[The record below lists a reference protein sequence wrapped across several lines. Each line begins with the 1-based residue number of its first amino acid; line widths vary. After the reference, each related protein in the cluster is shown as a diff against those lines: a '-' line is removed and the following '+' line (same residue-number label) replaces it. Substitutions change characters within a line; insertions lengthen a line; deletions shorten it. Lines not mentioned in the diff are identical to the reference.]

1 MAQADFSYAAVG
13 DAAGLTAYVSVFSD
27 RPYLRDQIG
36 DDLRGA
42 GLQVGQGGKVSAL
55 LDGGLTVL
63 GDVVILDCPMVDAAS
78 MAALS
83 RLDMRVARSG
93 AQLIVNT
100 SLDALDPVFSCFDQS
115 APQILVDA
123 SRAERVVAVGRI
135 LGAVNG
141 PRVRELSEI
150 DRLALLRLTEQVDAI
165 ASKFDRLDERAFSS
179 GQAADDRELES
190 VDDGKLAEHSLAER
204 SLGRR
209 STSVPLPDPRLVR
222 RIIRQRNERR
232 RFFDAELF
240 ADPAWD
246 MLLDLAAAHAEHRR
260 VSVSSLCIAAGVPAT
275 TGLRWIKQMTETGLF
290 ERVEDSSDKRRVFI
304 TLSDAAVDAMACYF
318 SEVVQEPMAAA
329 A

>member
-13 DAAGLTAYVSVFSD
+13 DAAGLTAHVSVFSD

-42 GLQVGQGGKVSAL
+42 GFQIGQGGEVSAL

-93 AQLIVNT
+93 AQLIVST

-141 PRVRELSEI
+141 PRVRELSET

-165 ASKFDRLDERAFSS
+165 ASKFDRLDERAFITS
-179 GQAADDRELES
+179 QASQDAAFDLGDD
-190 VDDGKLAEHSLAER
+190 DNLAER

-209 STSVPLPDPRLVR
+209 SASVPLPDPRLVR

-246 MLLDLAAAHAEHRR
+246 VLLDLTAAHAEHTR
-260 VSVSSLCIAAGVPAT
+260 VSVSSLCIASGVPAT
-275 TGLRWIKQMTETGLF
+275 TALRWIKQMTETGLL
-290 ERVEDSSDKRRVFI
+290 ERVEDSNDKRRVFI
-304 TLSDAAVDAMACYF
+304 TLSDAAVDAMARYF
-318 SEVVQEPMAAA
+318 ADVVREPMAAA

>member
-13 DAAGLTAYVSVFSD
+13 DAAGLTAHVSVFSD

-42 GLQVGQGGKVSAL
+42 GFQIGQGGKVSAL

-63 GDVVILDCPMVDAAS
+63 GDVVILDCPLVDAAS

-141 PRVRELSEI
+141 LRVRELSEI
-150 DRLALLRLTEQVDAI
+150 DRLALLRLTEQVEAI
-165 ASKFDRLDERAFSS
+165 ASKFDRLEERGFSS
-179 GQAADDRELES
+179 SEALDDHELES
-190 VDDGKLAEHSLAER
+190 VDDDNLVER

-246 MLLDLAAAHAEHRR
+246 MLLDLAAAHAEHHR

-304 TLSDAAVDAMACYF
+304 TLSDAAVDAMARYF
-318 SEVVQEPMAAA
+318 AEVVQEPMAAA

>member
-13 DAAGLTAYVSVFSD
+13 DAAGLTAHVSVFSD

-36 DDLRGA
+36 DDLCGA
-42 GLQVGQGGKVSAL
+42 GFQIGEGGEVSAL

-83 RLDMRVARSG
+83 RLDMRIARSG
-93 AQLIVNT
+93 AQLIVTT

-141 PRVRELSEI
+141 PRVRELSET

-165 ASKFDRLDERAFSS
+165 ARRMEHLGDSALTSGGAVKDRMLDFRAEKV
-179 GQAADDRELES
+179 GDACAASTLS
-190 VDDGKLAEHSLAER
+190 VSY
-204 SLGRR
+204 
-209 STSVPLPDPRLVR
+209 PLPDPRLVR
-222 RIIRQRNERR
+222 QIIRQRQGRS

-240 ADPAWD
+240 SDPAWD
-246 MLLDLAAAHAEHRR
+246 MLLDLTAAHAEHHR
-260 VSVSSLCIAAGVPAT
+260 VSVSSLCIASGVPPT
-275 TGLRWIKQMTETGLF
+275 TALRWIRQMTETGLL
-290 ERVEDSSDKRRVFI
+290 ERIEDSKDKRRVFI
-304 TLSDAAVDAMACYF
+304 TLSDAAVDAMARYF
-318 SEVVQEPMAAA
+318 AEAVQQPMTAAA
-329 A
+329 

>member
-13 DAAGLTAYVSVFSD
+13 DAAGLTAHVSVFSD

-42 GLQVGQGGKVSAL
+42 GFQIGQGGKVSAL

-63 GDVVILDCPMVDAAS
+63 GDVVILDCPLVDAAS

-150 DRLALLRLTEQVDAI
+150 DRLALLRLTEQVEAI
-165 ASKFDRLDERAFSS
+165 ASKFDRLEERGFSS
-179 GQAADDRELES
+179 SEALDDHELES
-190 VDDGKLAEHSLAER
+190 VADDNLVER

-246 MLLDLAAAHAEHRR
+246 MLLDLAAAHAEHHR
-260 VSVSSLCIAAGVPAT
+260 VSVSSLCIAAGVPAS

-304 TLSDAAVDAMACYF
+304 TLSDAAVDAMARYF
-318 SEVVQEPMAAA
+318 ADVVQEPMAAA